1 MCVCVCVCTYI
12 SFFLQRC
19 FLGMLSILFIFFLY
33 LYSITQ
39 AGSTQSVDSGACRS
53 REPNGTG

>member
-1 MCVCVCVCTYI
+1 MCVYTNI

-19 FLGMLSILFIFFLY
+19 FLGMLSILFLFLY
-33 LYSITQ
+33 LHSITQ
-39 AGSTQSVDSGACRS
+39 ADSTQRIDSGPCRS